1 MAREGEK
8 MSKEKDLQRIV
19 DCGVVAIVR
28 FDRPEELVEVARA
41 IRAGGVDVIEFTM
54 TTPNALSIIAA
65 SAEEFGE
72 EVLLGAGTVLD
83 PETARAAILSGARYI
98 ISPTLNPRVIEL
110 CHRYGVIVVPGAFTP
125 TEILTAWEL
134 GADMVK
140 VFPAAALGPGYIK
153 DILSPL
159 PQVKL
164 LPTGGVSLS
173 NVAQFIKAGATAV
186 AAGGSLVDKKAVD
199 ERDFARLT
207 EMAGNF
213 VKAIREARGLA

>member
-1 MAREGEK
+1 

-28 FDRPEELVEVARA
+28 FDRPEELVEAARA
-41 IRAGGVDVIEFTM
+41 IKAGGVDVIEFTM
-54 TTPNALSIIAA
+54 TTPNALNIIAA

-98 ISPTLNPRVIEL
+98 ISPTLNSQVIEL
-110 CHRYGVIVVPGAFTP
+110 CHRYGVIAVPGAFTP
-125 TEILTAWEL
+125 TEILTAWEM

-140 VFPAAALGPGYIK
+140 VFPAAAMGPGYIK

-159 PQVKL
+159 PQVRL
-164 LPTGGVSLS
+164 LPVGGVSVS
-173 NVAQFIKAGATAV
+173 NVAEFIKAGATAV
-186 AAGGSLVDKKAVD
+186 AAGSSLVDKRAVA
-199 ERDFARLT
+199 ERDFARLA
-207 EMAGNF
+207 EIARQF
-213 VKAIREARGLA
+213 VTAIKEARGLA

>member
-1 MAREGEK
+1 
-8 MSKEKDLQRIV
+8 
-19 DCGVVAIVR
+19 
-28 FDRPEELVEVARA
+28 
-41 IRAGGVDVIEFTM
+41 
-54 TTPNALSIIAA
+54 
-65 SAEEFGE
+65 
-72 EVLLGAGTVLD
+72 
-83 PETARAAILSGARYI
+83 
-98 ISPTLNPRVIEL
+98 
-110 CHRYGVIVVPGAFTP
+110 
-125 TEILTAWEL
+125 
-134 GADMVK
+134 MVK
-140 VFPAAALGPGYIK
+140 VFPAAAVGPGYIK

-186 AAGGSLVDKKAVD
+186 AAGGSLVDKKAVA

>member
-1 MAREGEK
+1 

-19 DCGVVAIVR
+19 DCGIVAIVR
-28 FDRPEELVEVARA
+28 FDRSEELIEAARA
-41 IRAGGVDVIEFTM
+41 IKAGGVDIIEFAM
-54 TTPNALSIIAA
+54 TTPDALGIMEA

-98 ISPTLNPRVIEL
+98 ISPTLNPQVIEL
-110 CHRYGVIVVPGAFTP
+110 CHRYGVIAVPGALTP

-134 GADMVK
+134 GADLVK
-140 VFPAAALGPGYIK
+140 VFPAAAMGPGYIK

-159 PQVKL
+159 PQVRL

-186 AAGGSLVDKKAVD
+186 AAGSSLVDKKALA
-199 ERDFARLT
+199 ERDFDRLSEIAR
-207 EMAGNF
+207 EF
-213 VKAIREARGLA
+213 VTAIREARGLT

>member
-1 MAREGEK
+1 

-28 FDRPEELVEVARA
+28 FDRPEELVEAARA
-41 IRAGGVDVIEFTM
+41 IKAGGVDVIEFTM
-54 TTPNALSIIAA
+54 TTPNALNIIAA

-98 ISPTLNPRVIEL
+98 ISPTLNPQVIEL
-110 CHRYGVIVVPGAFTP
+110 CHRYGVIAVPGAFTP
-125 TEILTAWEL
+125 TEILTAWEM

-140 VFPAAALGPGYIK
+140 VFPAAAMGPGYIK

-159 PQVKL
+159 PQVRL
-164 LPTGGVSLS
+164 LPVGGVSVS
-173 NVAQFIKAGATAV
+173 NVAEFIKAGATAV
-186 AAGGSLVDKKAVD
+186 AAGSSLVDKKAVA
-199 ERDFARLT
+199 ERDFARLA
-207 EMAGNF
+207 EIARQF
-213 VKAIREARGLA
+213 VTAIREARDVA

>member
-1 MAREGEK
+1 VD
-8 MSKEKDLQRIV
+8 KEKYLQRII

-28 FDRPEELVEVARA
+28 FHRSEELVEVAQA
-41 IRAGGVDVIEFTM
+41 IKAGGVDVIEFTM
-54 TTPNALSIIAA
+54 TTPNALSIIEA
-65 SAEEFGE
+65 SAREFGE

-83 PETARAAILSGARYI
+83 PETATAAIRSGARYI
-98 ISPTLNPRVIEL
+98 ISPTLNPQVIEL

-140 VFPAAALGPGYIK
+140 VFPAAAMGPGYIK

-159 PQVKL
+159 PHVKL
-164 LPTGGVSLS
+164 VPVGGVSVT
-173 NVAQFIKAGATAV
+173 NVAEFIRAGATAV
-186 AAGGSLVDKKAVD
+186 AAGSSLVDKKAVA

-207 EMAGNF
+207 DIARSF
-213 VKAIREARGLA
+213 VTAIREARGLA

>member
-1 MAREGEK
+1 
-8 MSKEKDLQRIV
+8 MSKENDLQRIA

-140 VFPAAALGPGYIK
+140 VFPAAAVGPGYIK

-207 EMAGNF
+207 EVAGNF
-213 VKAIREARGLA
+213 VKAIREARGLP

>member
-1 MAREGEK
+1 

-19 DCGVVAIVR
+19 DCGLVAIVR
-28 FDRPEELVEVARA
+28 FDRSEELVEVAQA
-41 IRAGGVDVIEFTM
+41 IKAGGVDVIEFTM

-140 VFPAAALGPGYIK
+140 VFPAAAMGPGYIK

-159 PQVKL
+159 PQAKL
-164 LPTGGVSLS
+164 MPVGGVSLS

-186 AAGGSLVDKKAVD
+186 AAGGRRVDQQAVG
-199 ERDFARLT
+199 ERDVDRLT
-207 EMAGNF
+207 EMARSF
-213 VKAIREARGLA
+213 VMAIREARGLA

>member
-1 MAREGEK
+1 

-28 FDRPEELVEVARA
+28 FDRPEELVEAARA
-41 IRAGGVDVIEFTM
+41 IKAGGVDVIEFTM
-54 TTPNALSIIAA
+54 TTPNALNIIAA

-98 ISPTLNPRVIEL
+98 ISPTLNPQVIEL
-110 CHRYGVIVVPGAFTP
+110 CHRYGVIAVPGAFTP
-125 TEILTAWEL
+125 TEILTAWEM

-140 VFPAAALGPGYIK
+140 VFPAAAMGPSYIK

-159 PQVKL
+159 PQVRL
-164 LPTGGVSLS
+164 LPVGGVSVS
-173 NVAQFIKAGATAV
+173 NVAEFIKAGATAV
-186 AAGGSLVDKKAVD
+186 AAGSSLVDKKAVA
-199 ERDFARLT
+199 ERDFARLA
-207 EMAGNF
+207 EIARQF
-213 VKAIREARGLA
+213 VTAIREARDVA

>member
-1 MAREGEK
+1 
-8 MSKEKDLQRIV
+8 MSKEKNLQRIV
-19 DCGVVAIVR
+19 DCGVVAIIR
-28 FDRPEELVEVARA
+28 FDRSEELVEAARA
-41 IRAGGVDVIEFTM
+41 IKAGGVDVIEFTM

-140 VFPAAALGPGYIK
+140 VFPAAAVGPGYIK

-186 AAGGSLVDKKAVD
+186 AAGGSLVDKKAVA

>member
-1 MAREGEK
+1 
-8 MSKEKDLQRIV
+8 MSKEKDLQRIA

-140 VFPAAALGPGYIK
+140 VFPAAAVGPGYIK

-186 AAGGSLVDKKAVD
+186 AAGGSLVDKKAVA

-213 VKAIREARGLA
+213 VKAVREARGLA

>member
-1 MAREGEK
+1 
-8 MSKEKDLQRIV
+8 MSKEKNLQRIV

-28 FDRPEELVEVARA
+28 FDRSEELVEAARA
-41 IRAGGVDVIEFTM
+41 IKAGGVDVIEFTM

-140 VFPAAALGPGYIK
+140 VFPAAAVGPGYIK

-173 NVAQFIKAGATAV
+173 NVAEFIRAGATAV
-186 AAGGSLVDKKAVD
+186 AAGGSLVDKKAVA

>member
-1 MAREGEK
+1 

-28 FDRPEELVEVARA
+28 FDRPEELVEAARA
-41 IRAGGVDVIEFTM
+41 IKAGGVDVIEFTM
-54 TTPNALSIIAA
+54 TTPNALNIIAA

-98 ISPTLNPRVIEL
+98 ISPTLNPQVIEL
-110 CHRYGVIVVPGAFTP
+110 CHRYGVIAVPGAFTP
-125 TEILTAWEL
+125 TEILTAWEM

-140 VFPAAALGPGYIK
+140 VFPAAAMGPGYIK

-159 PQVKL
+159 PQVRL
-164 LPTGGVSLS
+164 LPVGGVSVS
-173 NVAQFIKAGATAV
+173 NVAEFIKAGATAV
-186 AAGGSLVDKKAVD
+186 AAGSSLVDKRAVA
-199 ERDFARLT
+199 ERDFARLA
-207 EMAGNF
+207 EIARQF
-213 VKAIREARGLA
+213 VTAIKEARGLA

>member
-1 MAREGEK
+1 

-19 DCGVVAIVR
+19 DCGLVAIVR
-28 FDRPEELVEVARA
+28 FDRSEELVEVAQA
-41 IRAGGVDVIEFTM
+41 IKAGGVDVIEFTM

-140 VFPAAALGPGYIK
+140 VFPAAAMGPGYIK

-159 PQVKL
+159 PQAKL
-164 LPTGGVSLS
+164 MPVGGVSLS

-186 AAGGSLVDKKAVD
+186 AAGGSLVDKKAVA
-199 ERDFARLT
+199 ERDFDRIT
-207 EMAGNF
+207 EMARSF
-213 VKAIREARGLA
+213 VMAIREARGLA

>member
-1 MAREGEK
+1 

-19 DCGVVAIVR
+19 DCGIVAIVR
-28 FDRPEELVEVARA
+28 FDRSEELIEAARA
-41 IRAGGVDVIEFTM
+41 IKAGGVDIIEFAM
-54 TTPNALSIIAA
+54 TTPDALGIMEA

-110 CHRYGVIVVPGAFTP
+110 CHRYGVIAVPGALTP

-134 GADMVK
+134 GADLVK
-140 VFPAAALGPGYIK
+140 VFPAAAMGPGYIK

-159 PQVKL
+159 PQVRL

-186 AAGGSLVDKKAVD
+186 AAGSSLVDKKALA
-199 ERDFARLT
+199 ERDFDRLSEIAR
-207 EMAGNF
+207 EF
-213 VKAIREARGLA
+213 VTAIREARGLT

>member
-1 MAREGEK
+1 

-28 FDRPEELVEVARA
+28 FHRSEELVEVAQA
-41 IRAGGVDVIEFTM
+41 IKAGGVDVIEFTM
-54 TTPNALSIIAA
+54 TTPNALGIIEA
-65 SAEEFGE
+65 SAKEFGE

-98 ISPTLNPRVIEL
+98 ISPTLNPQVIEL
-110 CHRYGVIVVPGAFTP
+110 CHRYGVIVVPGGFTP

-140 VFPAAALGPGYIK
+140 VFPASAMGPGYIK

-164 LPTGGVSLS
+164 LPVGGVSLS
-173 NVAQFIKAGATAV
+173 NAAQFIKAGATAV
-186 AAGGSLVDKKAVD
+186 AAGSSLVDKKAVA

-207 EMAGNF
+207 EIAGNF
-213 VKAIREARGLA
+213 VTAIREARGLA

>member
-1 MAREGEK
+1 

-28 FDRPEELVEVARA
+28 FDRSEELVEAARA
-41 IRAGGVDVIEFTM
+41 IKAGGVDVIEFTM
-54 TTPNALSIIAA
+54 TTPNALNIIAA

-98 ISPTLNPRVIEL
+98 ISPTLNPQVIEL
-110 CHRYGVIVVPGAFTP
+110 CHRYGVIAVPGAFTP

-140 VFPAAALGPGYIK
+140 VFPAAAMGPGYIK

-159 PQVKL
+159 PQVRL
-164 LPTGGVSLS
+164 LPTGGVSVS
-173 NVAQFIKAGATAV
+173 NVAEFIKAGATAV
-186 AAGGSLVDKKAVD
+186 AAGSSLVDKRAVA
-199 ERDFARLT
+199 EGDFARLT
-207 EMAGNF
+207 EIARKF
-213 VKAIREARGLA
+213 VTAIGKARDVA

>member
-1 MAREGEK
+1 
-8 MSKEKDLQRIV
+8 MSKEKNLQRIV

-28 FDRPEELVEVARA
+28 FDRSEELVEAARA
-41 IRAGGVDVIEFTM
+41 IKAGGVDVIEFTM

-140 VFPAAALGPGYIK
+140 VFPAAAVGPGYIK

-186 AAGGSLVDKKAVD
+186 AAGGSLVDKKAVA

>member
-1 MAREGEK
+1 
-8 MSKEKDLQRIV
+8 MSKEKDLQRII

-28 FDRPEELVEVARA
+28 FHRSEELVEVAQA
-41 IRAGGVDVIEFTM
+41 IKAGGVDVIEFTM
-54 TTPNALSIIAA
+54 TTPNALNIIAA
-65 SAEEFGE
+65 SAEEFGD

-83 PETARAAILSGARYI
+83 AETARAAILSGARYI
-98 ISPTLNPRVIEL
+98 ISPTLNPQVIEL
-110 CHRYGVIVVPGAFTP
+110 CHRYGVIVVPGGFTP

-140 VFPAAALGPGYIK
+140 VFPAGAMGPGYIK

-164 LPTGGVSLS
+164 LPVGGVSLS
-173 NVAQFIKAGATAV
+173 NVADFIRAGAPAV
-186 AAGGSLVDKKAVD
+186 AAGSSLVDKKAVA

-207 EMAGNF
+207 EIARNF
-213 VKAIREARGLA
+213 VTAIREARGLA

>member
-1 MAREGEK
+1 

-28 FDRPEELVEVARA
+28 FDRSEELVEAARA
-41 IRAGGVDVIEFTM
+41 IKAGGVDVIEFTM
-54 TTPNALSIIAA
+54 TTPNALNIIAA

-98 ISPTLNPRVIEL
+98 ISPTLNPQVIEL
-110 CHRYGVIVVPGAFTP
+110 CHRYGVIAVPGAFTP

-140 VFPAAALGPGYIK
+140 VFPAAAMGPGYIK

-159 PQVKL
+159 PQVRL
-164 LPTGGVSLS
+164 LPVGGVSVS
-173 NVAQFIKAGATAV
+173 NVAEFIKAGATAV
-186 AAGGSLVDKKAVD
+186 AAGSSLVDKRAVA
-199 ERDFARLT
+199 EGDFARLT
-207 EMAGNF
+207 EIARKF
-213 VKAIREARGLA
+213 VTAIGKARDVA

>member
-1 MAREGEK
+1 
-8 MSKEKDLQRIV
+8 MSKEKNLQRIV

-28 FDRPEELVEVARA
+28 LDRSEELVEAARA
-41 IRAGGVDVIEFTM
+41 IKAGGVDVIEFTM

-140 VFPAAALGPGYIK
+140 VFPAAAVGPGYIK

-186 AAGGSLVDKKAVD
+186 AAGGSLVDKKAVA